1 MCATCG
7 CMQPENAHGDKR
19 NILVSDFRASA
30 LKTRVAPG
38 SEGAALRNT
47 RKTLAV
53 ARKSK

>member
-1 MCATCG
+1 
-7 CMQPENAHGDKR
+7 MQPENAHGDKR

-53 ARKSK
+53 ARKRK